1 MAIMTNEP
9 KVGHFID
16 DEEALLAEALE
27 RDDLPVRSD
36 TLTSARFRELQAAA
50 RATINDE
57 REKISL
63 RIPRRDLSRLKS
75 KAMEEGVPYQT
86 LINALIHKYVAG

>member
-1 MAIMTNEP
+1 MTNEP
-9 KVGHFID
+9 RVGRFID
-16 DEEALLAEALE
+16 DDEAVLAAALE
-27 RDDLPVRSD
+27 RDDFSATGD
-36 TLTSARFRELQAAA
+36 ALTPARFQELQAAA

-63 RIPRRDLSRLKS
+63 RIPRRDLI
-75 KAMEEGVPYQT
+75 PYQT

>member
-1 MAIMTNEP
+1 MAIMTSEP
-9 KVGHFID
+9 RVGRFID
-16 DEEALLAEALE
+16 DDEAVLAAALE
-27 RDDLPVRSD
+27 RDDLSATGD
-36 TLTSARFRELQAAA
+36 ALTPARFQELQAAA

-75 KAMEEGVPYQT
+75 RAMEEGIPYQT